1 MAIQTCALKHKA
13 DFPRGILVRHDRRF
27 GIVPSGCVSVMMRP
41 VLKRLSSRKLEQV
54 PLAVPACDKGP
65 EDGPE
70 LVNVLSMFRH
80 LRSTIRMDLHSQCA
94 HHRLQSRTPR

>member
-1 MAIQTCALKHKA
+1 
-13 DFPRGILVRHDRRF
+13 
-27 GIVPSGCVSVMMRP
+27 MMRP
-41 VLKRLSSRKLEQV
+41 VLKRLSGRELEQV

-94 HHRLQSRTPR
+94 HHRLQAALRAESVQLIGIRPPVVREEQLN